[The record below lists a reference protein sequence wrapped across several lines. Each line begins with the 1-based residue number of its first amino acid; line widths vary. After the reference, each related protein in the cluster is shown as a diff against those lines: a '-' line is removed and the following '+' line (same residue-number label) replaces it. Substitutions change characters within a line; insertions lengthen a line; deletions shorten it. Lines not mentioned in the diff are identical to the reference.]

1 MAGAGPS
8 PPPALSTVYVAP
20 GAADPSSNRDDE
32 SQSVKTAESKDER
45 VWLLK
50 YLAQLLP
57 VLDYF
62 MCFSLKY
69 S

>member
-8 PPPALSTVYVAP
+8 PLPALNTVYVTP
-20 GAADPSSNRDDE
+20 GAADPSSNHDDE

-50 YLAQLLP
+50 YLAQLLS
-57 VLDYF
+57 VLDYLLF
-62 MCFSLKY
+62 TEV
-69 S
+69 